1 MSVGD
6 TIRKNLEFWHWYP
19 RMLCDGLTD
28 DQLHWQPEGH
38 PNHIMYTLWH
48 AYRSEDDLIHS
59 LLIGRPGVFARDEW
73 AARLPV
79 EATGRSPF
87 GNGLDRQGI
96 AAVRL
101 SLDAVL
107 DYAEAVRASIQ
118 EYADGLTPEEGAE
131 TVKLPF
137 FEAVYPMLG
146 EATRA
151 EVLTFFCV
159 GHTAEHLGEV
169 QYIKGLMGLQ
179 GAPL

>member
-107 DYAEAVRASIQ
+107 DYAAGLCRAGATPRLPHRGFHGHRRRPAAEPCEVRDGGIGAAPPAS
-118 EYADGLTPEEGAE
+118 
-131 TVKLPF
+131 
-137 FEAVYPMLG
+137 
-146 EATRA
+146 R
-151 EVLTFFCV
+151 
-159 GHTAEHLGEV
+159 
-169 QYIKGLMGLQ
+169 
-179 GAPL
+179 